1 MWWVAESP
9 PAFDARQNFAL
20 PHSAQCDMEAG
31 CLLGGCPKVKLGLFS
46 LHDAPPTKSVAQK
59 STLGRRPPPPPPPPS
74 TQPTECISSDGEAT
88 KDGGR
93 KRRNLERKRTSKKK
107 ERGLKMEQESVAV
120 RRRGKNQHPS
130 HRTPTIAEFRF

>member
-1 MWWVAESP
+1 MKPW
-9 PAFDARQNFAL
+9 
-20 PHSAQCDMEAG
+20 
-31 CLLGGCPKVKLGLFS
+31 LFS

-59 STLGRRPPPPPPPPS
+59 STLGRRPPPPPS

-120 RRRGKNQHPS
+120 RRRGKKPTPVAS
-130 HRTPTIAEFRF
+130 HSLA